1 MYTILALF
9 GKSGSGKDT
18 VLKSLKL
25 EIEERWLED
34 KFNFI
39 ISSTT
44 RPKRDYEE
52 NGVDYFFLKEE
63 EMMNEILQ
71 NKILEAS
78 VFNGWVYAI
87 PSNSLVKDK
96 INIGIFNPTS
106 ILTLLENEEINVI
119 PVLIDCSDKERFIRT
134 LKREKEPDINEIFR
148 RYKSER
154 EDFEMIHDD
163 EIVYT
168 INNTNSLPSLNNQI
182 SDLIGRVLSFPTQ

>member
-71 NKILEAS
+71 NKIFEAS

-87 PSNSLVKDK
+87 PSSSLVKDK

-168 INNTNSLPSLNNQI
+168 INNTGSLPSLNNQI